1 MPTKAN
7 KWSKLGCW
15 LKVNAPL
22 NHPLKVVN
30 SRSERPT
37 EALLAI
43 GSVVAIL
50 ALLLVLSGG
59 DVGDNDTSASAPSVE
74 TDAVASNES

>member
-1 MPTKAN
+1 MLAE
-7 KWSKLGCW
+7 SQR
-15 LKVNAPL
+15 PL
-22 NHPLKVVN
+22 NHPLKAVN
-30 SRSERPT
+30 PRSERPT

-59 DVGDNDTSASAPSVE
+59 DVSDDNTSASAPSTE
-74 TDAVASNES
+74 TDTVASNEN

>member
-1 MPTKAN
+1 MAN

-22 NHPLKVVN
+22 NHPLKAVN
-30 SRSERPT
+30 PRSERPT
-37 EALLAI
+37 EALLAV

-59 DVGDNDTSASAPSVE
+59 DVSDDNTSASAPSTE
-74 TDAVASNES
+74 TDTVASNEN

>member
-1 MPTKAN
+1 MN
-7 KWSKLGCW
+7 SK
-15 LKVNAPL
+15 
-22 NHPLKVVN
+22 
-30 SRSERPT
+30 SERPT

-59 DVGDNDTSASAPSVE
+59 DVSDDNTSASAPSTE
-74 TDAVASNES
+74 TDTVASNEN